1 MRPRVK
7 RGPARKSEGTA
18 ENETRRFDGEGRNF
32 HRNSEN
38 SSEDRPRRT
47 FHRDGESSDRPRRT
61 FHRDGESSDRPRR
74 TFHRDGENSDRPRRT
89 FHRDGESSE
98 RPRRTFHRDGE
109 SSERPR
115 RTFHHDGESSER
127 PRRTFHRDGESSDRP
142 RRTFH
147 RDGENSD
154 RPRRTFH
161 RDGESGDRPRRSFG
175 DRKPFE
181 GRERGRRINPDAEA
195 FEPKVRKPKGEKPTA
210 KQPFDPDAVRLNKF
224 IANSGVCSRREADEY
239 IAAGVVTI
247 NGEVVT
253 ELGVK
258 VHPDDD
264 VRFNGERLKGEKKV
278 YIIMNKPK
286 DFVTTTSD
294 PHAEK
299 NVMDLIS
306 KELCPE
312 RVFPVGR
319 LDKSTTGVLLFT
331 NDGALTET
339 LTHPSY
345 ERKKIYQVVLDKNL
359 KKSDFDQILA
369 GLELEDGFIAAD
381 ALSYLE
387 EKEDHLGIEIHSG
400 RNRIVRRIFESLG
413 YGVKRLDRV
422 YFAGLT
428 KKDLRRGQWRFLT
441 EKEIGILKM
450 GSYE

>member
-7 RGPARKSEGTA
+7 RGPAARSKGTA
-18 ENETRRFDGEGRNF
+18 GNENRRFEGERSNF
-32 HRNSEN
+32 NRH
-38 SSEDRPRRT
+38 SEDT
-47 FHRDGESSDRPRRT
+47 
-61 FHRDGESSDRPRR
+61 
-74 TFHRDGENSDRPRRT
+74 NA
-89 FHRDGESSE
+89 
-98 RPRRTFHRDGE
+98 
-109 SSERPR
+109 
-115 RTFHHDGESSER
+115 
-127 PRRTFHRDGESSDRP
+127 
-142 RRTFH
+142 
-147 RDGENSD
+147 
-154 RPRRTFH
+154 
-161 RDGESGDRPRRSFG
+161 RPRRSFRG
-175 DRKPFE
+175 GNAEDNSRPRRSFRDRKPFE
-181 GRERGRRINPDAEA
+181 GRERGRRVNPDGDYAVA
-195 FEPKVRKPKGEKPTA
+195 PKVKVRKPQGSKSVT
-210 KQPFDPDAVRLNKF
+210 KQPSSPDTIRLNRF

-239 IAAGVVTI
+239 ISAGVVTV

-258 VHPDDD
+258 VHRDDD

-299 NVMDLIS
+299 SVMDLIS
-306 KELCPE
+306 KEMCPE

-359 KKSDFDQILA
+359 KKSDFEKILS
-369 GLELEDGFIAAD
+369 GIELEDGFIAAD

-400 RNRIVRRIFESLG
+400 RNRIVRRIFESFG
-413 YGVKRLDRV
+413 YSVKRLDRV

-441 EKEIGILKM
+441 EREIGILKM

>member
-1 MRPRVK
+1 M
-7 RGPARKSEGTA
+7 
-18 ENETRRFDGEGRNF
+18 
-32 HRNSEN
+32 
-38 SSEDRPRRT
+38 
-47 FHRDGESSDRPRRT
+47 
-61 FHRDGESSDRPRR
+61 
-74 TFHRDGENSDRPRRT
+74 
-89 FHRDGESSE
+89 
-98 RPRRTFHRDGE
+98 
-109 SSERPR
+109 
-115 RTFHHDGESSER
+115 
-127 PRRTFHRDGESSDRP
+127 
-142 RRTFH
+142 
-147 RDGENSD
+147 
-154 RPRRTFH
+154 
-161 RDGESGDRPRRSFG
+161 
-175 DRKPFE
+175 
-181 GRERGRRINPDAEA
+181 NPDAGVI
-195 FEPKVRKPKGEKPTA
+195 FEQKPRKPKGETPVA

-239 IAAGVVTI
+239 IAAGVITI
-247 NGEVVT
+247 NGQVVT

-359 KKSDFDQILA
+359 KKSDFDRILE
-369 GLELEDGFIAAD
+369 GLELEDGPIAAD

-441 EKEIGILKM
+441 EKEVGFLKM